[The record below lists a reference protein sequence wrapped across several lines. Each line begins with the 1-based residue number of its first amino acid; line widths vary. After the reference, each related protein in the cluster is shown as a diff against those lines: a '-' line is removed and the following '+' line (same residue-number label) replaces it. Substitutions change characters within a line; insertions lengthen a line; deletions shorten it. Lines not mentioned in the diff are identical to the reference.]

1 MKQTKK
7 NQRLIFY
14 YIQYLDKVDF
24 VCCRVSIQSPGFVF
38 KNVKFL
44 QTPCILFFS
53 CNIDMTLVC
62 LSNAKLPVLDVI
74 VSVDKHVWL

>member
-7 NQRLIFY
+7 IRGLFF
-14 YIQYLDKVDF
+14 LLHT
-24 VCCRVSIQSPGFVF
+24 VSGQGGFVF

-62 LSNAKLPVLDVI
+62 LSNANLPVLNVI